1 MDTRPVDPF
10 RFSQATL
17 EDTQEDELNAILGEL
32 SALQLS
38 LDREIKP
45 QGSPNHS
52 SVGQNAQVNMNVLPC
67 PHPNQQGTQNQKAMS
82 TTSDNGKDAL
92 EHRKDIGD
100 SYDTSDTGI
109 NLRKLLT

>member
-1 MDTRPVDPF
+1 VDPF

-45 QGSPNHS
+45 QGSPSHS
-52 SVGQNAQVNMNVLPC
+52 SEGHGGHNG
-67 PHPNQQGTQNQKAMS
+67 QGTINNFQLQHPHANQNHKAMS
-82 TTSDNGKDAL
+82 TTSETGKKIDRIFA
-92 EHRKDIGD
+92 RKKI
-100 SYDTSDTGI
+100 
-109 NLRKLLT
+109 